1 MNAESNNSNTLKI
14 YKELT
19 YIQTSDGELYATP
32 TERATVERLAN
43 QNKFLNLWSETIN
56 TSIIKRIFSKEVD
69 DIDNALL
76 MISDKNLRARVQKEV
91 DERRKSWTRLNM
103 EIYKNILDRLT
114 KESWHMKK

>member
-1 MNAESNNSNTLKI
+1 MWTRMNSESSNTNTLKI

-19 YIQTSDGELYATP
+19 YIQTKDGELYATP

-56 TSIIKRIFSKEVD
+56 TDIIKRIFKKEVD
-69 DIDNALL
+69 EIDNALL
-76 MISDKNLRARVQKEV
+76 QIADKNLRSRVQKEV

-103 EIYKNILDRLT
+103 EIYKNILDRLS
-114 KESWHMKK
+114 K